1 MWTRL
6 AAARLRALWRRFP
19 AVLILG
25 ARQVGK
31 TTLAR
36 QTFPALAYVDLEE
49 PATRLRFH
57 NEPTFHLERYA
68 STAVILDEVQTVPA
82 VLATLRGL
90 IDRAPRRHGRFLLL
104 GSAQPTLIRGVSES
118 LAGRVGILE
127 LDPLT
132 ATEVGHGRPVR
143 RWDAVWLRGGFPGA
157 LTADFRD
164 WWEAYLRTYVERDLP
179 HLGVGA
185 DPLLLRR
192 FLTMLAHTQGGLLNA
207 STFGQSLGVSYHTA
221 QRYLDILEQT
231 FLIRRLPPYF
241 RNVGKRLSKAP
252 KVYLRDTGLL
262 HHLLNL
268 SSLSAVED
276 HPVCGR
282 SFETFVLEEIIRRE
296 RLRHPHTQAFF
307 WRTARGAEVDLVL
320 DRGSARLLVEIK
332 VGRGDTPA
340 VLRTL
345 TQSMEDIDATRAWVI
360 GQAAGVEMVARGIE
374 RRGVTDT
381 FEWLPPTRVGGSQR
395 RR

>member
-1 MWTRL
+1 L
-6 AAARLRALWRRFP
+6 
-19 AVLILG
+19 VLG

-31 TTLAR
+31 TTLVR
-36 QTFPALAYVDLEE
+36 ETFPAVAYVDLEE
-49 PATRLRFH
+49 PATRLRFQDD
-57 NEPTFHLERYA
+57 PAFQVARYQ
-68 STAVILDEVQTVPA
+68 SIPVILDEVQAVPA
-82 VLATLRGL
+82 VLAALRGV

-132 ATEVGHGRPVR
+132 ATEAAHGRPLR
-143 RWDAVWLRGGFPGA
+143 RWDTVWLRGGFPSA
-157 LTADFRD
+157 LSGNFRD

-179 HLGVGA
+179 HLGIGA

-192 FLTMLAHTQGGLLNA
+192 FLTMLAHAQGGLLNA

-241 RNVGKRLSKAP
+241 RNVGKRLTKAP
-252 KVYLRDTGLL
+252 KVYVRDTGLL

-268 SSLSAVED
+268 ESLGAIEH
-276 HPVCGR
+276 HPVHGR
-282 SFETFVLEEIIRRE
+282 SFETFVIEEILRRE
-296 RLRHPHTQAFF
+296 RLRYPHTQAFF
-307 WRTARGAEVDLVL
+307 WRTARGAEVDLLL
-320 DRGSARLLVEIK
+320 DRGSTRLLIEIK

-340 VLRTL
+340 VLRAL
-345 TQSMEDIDATRAWVI
+345 TQSMQDVGAARAWII
-360 GQAAGVEMVARGIE
+360 GQASGVEMVARGIE
-374 RRGVTDT
+374 RRGVTDVL
-381 FEWLPPTRVGGSQR
+381 EWLPPSHVGRAQR
-395 RR
+395 R

>member
-6 AAARLRALWRRFP
+6 AAERLRTLSRRFP

-31 TTLAR
+31 ATLAR
-36 QTFPALAYVDLEE
+36 QTFPAFAYLDLEE
-49 PATRLRFH
+49 PATRARVQH
-57 NEPTFHLERYA
+57 EPTFHLDRYSA
-68 STAVILDEVQTVPA
+68 TPVILDEVQAVPT
-82 VLATLRGL
+82 VLAVLRGL
-90 IDRAPRRHGRFLLL
+90 IDRLPRRHGRFLLL
-104 GSAQPTLIRGVSES
+104 GSAQPTLIRGVAES

-132 ATEVGHGRPVR
+132 AAETGHGRPIR
-143 RWDAVWLRGGFPGA
+143 PWETVWLRGGFPGA

-192 FLTMLAHTQGGLLNA
+192 FLTMLAHAQGGLFNA

-231 FLIRRLPPYF
+231 FLVRRLAPYF
-241 RNVGKRLSKAP
+241 RNVGKRLTKAA

-276 HPVCGR
+276 HPVYGH
-282 SFETFVLEEIIRRE
+282 SFETFVLEDLVRRE
-296 RLRHPHTQAFF
+296 RLRHPHTQVFF

-320 DRGSARLLVEIK
+320 DRGSTRLLVEIK

-340 VLRTL
+340 VVRTL
-345 TQSMEDIDATRAWVI
+345 TQSMQDVGATRAWVI
-360 GQAAGVEMVARGIE
+360 SQAPGVEVIAPGIE
-374 RRGVTDT
+374 RRGVTDML
-381 FEWLPPTRVGGSQR
+381 EWLPAMQAGGR
-395 RR
+395 RRRR